1 MTAIPLPNW
10 LDLRNKRGLVVGI
23 ANEHSIAYG
32 CARVLRELGAEVA
45 ITYLNAKAEPHVRPL
60 AEALRSSIV
69 LPLDVET
76 AGEMEAVFAA
86 LAAQWGRI
94 DFLVHAIAFAPH
106 DCLHERVLDCRLANF
121 QRAIDVS
128 CHSFVRMTKL
138 AEPLMSAG
146 GSLITMSYYGAEK
159 AMPQYKVMGPVKAA
173 LESFVRYLAEELAPR
188 RIRVY
193 AVSPGPMPTRAASG
207 IPGFDAL
214 AQTAVARSP
223 QHRLVELDDVGRLTA
238 FLVSDAAQAMTG
250 DTLYVDGGFH
260 IMG

>member
-1 MTAIPLPNW
+1 MTIPLPNW
-10 LDLRNKRGLVVGI
+10 LDLTNKCGLVVGI

-45 ITYLNAKAEPHVRPL
+45 VTYLNAKAEPHVRPL
-60 AEALRSSIV
+60 AEALRCPII
-69 LPLDVET
+69 LPLDVEA
-76 AGEMEAVFAA
+76 AGEMEAVFST
-86 LAAQWGRI
+86 LAERWGCI
-94 DFLVHAIAFAPH
+94 DFLVHAIAFAPK

-128 CHSFVRMTKL
+128 CHSFVRMAKL
-138 AEPLMSAG
+138 AEPLMNAG

-173 LESFVRYLAEELAPR
+173 LESFVRYLAEELAAPG
-188 RIRVY
+188 IRVY

-214 AQTAVARSP
+214 AQAAIGRSP
-223 QHRLVELDDVGRLTA
+223 QHRLVDLDDVGRLTA

-260 IMG
+260 IMA